1 MIPQLALVGLLAQAP
16 IEQNHSFGVVMEAA
30 AELGLDE
37 AFLDAGEPAPRPGF
51 LLTRNQLARLL
62 GDVSTAPSRCEA
74 RLRDQGASYEEKLQ
88 AGARRCEE
96 RLAPMVTRIDELQR
110 IEDRLQEE
118 LITER
123 DRLWWWKVG
132 TLGGAAA
139 IVTTFTLI
147 LVME

>member
-16 IEQNHSFGVVMEAA
+16 IQQNHSFGVVMEAA

-37 AFLDAGEPAPRPGF
+37 AFLDAGEPAPKPGF

-74 RLRDQGASYEEKLQ
+74 RLRDQGVSYEEKLQ
-88 AGARRCEE
+88 ASARRCEE

-123 DRLWWWKVG
+123 DRLWWWKIG

>member
-16 IEQNHSFGVVMEAA
+16 IETDHSFGVVAKAA

-37 AFLDAGEPAPRPGF
+37 AFIDAGERTPKPGF

-62 GDVSTAPSRCEA
+62 GDVSTAPSRCDA
-74 RLRDQGASYEEKLQ
+74 RLRDQGSSYETKLQ
-88 AGARRCEE
+88 ESARRCEE

-110 IEDRLQEE
+110 IEDQLQED

>member
-37 AFLDAGEPAPRPGF
+37 AFIDAGEPAPRPGF

-62 GDVSTAPSRCEA
+62 GDVTSAPSRCEA
-74 RLRDQGASYEEKLQ
+74 RLRDQGQSYETKLQ
-88 AGARRCEE
+88 ESARRCEE
-96 RLAPMVTRIDELQR
+96 RLAPLVGRIDELQQ
-110 IEDRLQEE
+110 IEDRLQED
-118 LITER
+118 LATER
-123 DRLWWWKVG
+123 DRLYWWKVG
-132 TLGGAAA
+132 TLSGGAA

-147 LVME
+147 LVMR

>member
-88 AGARRCEE
+88 ASARRCEE

-139 IVTTFTLI
+139 IVPTFTLI

>member
-16 IEQNHSFGVVMEAA
+16 IESDHSFGVVAKAA

-88 AGARRCEE
+88 ASARRCEE

-110 IEDRLQEE
+110 IEDQLQED

>member
-16 IEQNHSFGVVMEAA
+16 IETDHSFGVVVKAA
-30 AELGLDE
+30 AELGLDD
-37 AFLDAGEPAPRPGF
+37 AFIDAGEPAPRPGF

-88 AGARRCEE
+88 ASARRCEE

-110 IEDRLQEE
+110 IEDQLQED

>member
-16 IEQNHSFGVVMEAA
+16 IESDHSFGVVAKAA

-37 AFLDAGEPAPRPGF
+37 AFIDAGEPAPRPGF

-74 RLRDQGASYEEKLQ
+74 RLRDQGLSYEEKLQ
-88 AGARRCEE
+88 ASARRCEE
-96 RLAPMVTRIDELQR
+96 RLAPMVNRIDELQR

-118 LITER
+118 LVTER
-123 DRLWWWKVG
+123 DRLYWWKVG

>member
-16 IEQNHSFGVVMEAA
+16 IEQNHSFGVVVEAA
-30 AELGLDE
+30 AELGLED
-37 AFLDAGEPAPRPGF
+37 AFLEAGARAPRPGF

-62 GDVSTAPSRCEA
+62 GDVASAPGRCEA
-74 RLRDQGASYEEKLQ
+74 RLRDQGVSYEEKLQ
-88 AGARRCEE
+88 ASARRCEE
-96 RLAPMVTRIDELQR
+96 RLAPLVARIDELQQ

-118 LITER
+118 LVAER

>member
-16 IEQNHSFGVVMEAA
+16 IETDHSFGVVAKAA
-30 AELGLDE
+30 AELGLDDAFIE
-37 AFLDAGEPAPRPGF
+37 AGAPAPKPGF

-88 AGARRCEE
+88 ASARRCEE
-96 RLAPMVTRIDELQR
+96 RLAPLVGRIDELQR

-118 LITER
+118 LATEK
-123 DRLWWWKVG
+123 DRLYWWRVG

-139 IVTTFTLI
+139 IVTTFSLI
-147 LVME
+147 LIAG

>member
-37 AFLDAGEPAPRPGF
+37 AFLDAGEPAPKPGF

-62 GDVSTAPSRCEA
+62 GDVSSAPGRCEA
-74 RLRDQGASYEEKLQ
+74 RLRDQGLSYETKLQ
-88 AGARRCEE
+88 ESARRCEE

-118 LITER
+118 LSTGRE
-123 DRLWWWKVG
+123 RLWWWEVG
-132 TLGGAAA
+132 TLGGAAD

>member
-16 IEQNHSFGVVMEAA
+16 IETDHSFGVVVEAA

-37 AFLDAGEPAPRPGF
+37 AFLEAGAPAPKPGF

-74 RLRDQGASYEEKLQ
+74 RLRDQGLSYEEKLQ
-88 AGARRCEE
+88 ASARRCEE
-96 RLAPMVTRIDELQR
+96 RLAPLVTRIDELQR

-118 LITER
+118 LATEK
-123 DRLWWWKVG
+123 DRLYWWKVG

>member
-16 IEQNHSFGVVMEAA
+16 IQQNHSFGVVMEAA

-37 AFLDAGEPAPRPGF
+37 AFIDAGEPAPRPGF

-88 AGARRCEE
+88 ASARRCEE
-96 RLAPMVTRIDELQR
+96 RLAPMVSRIDELQR
-110 IEDRLQEE
+110 IEDQLQED
-118 LITER
+118 LIAER

-132 TLGGAAA
+132 TLGTTAA

>member
-1 MIPQLALVGLLAQAP
+1 M
-16 IEQNHSFGVVMEAA
+16 
-30 AELGLDE
+30 
-37 AFLDAGEPAPRPGF
+37 
-51 LLTRNQLARLL
+51 
-62 GDVSTAPSRCEA
+62 STAPSRCDA

-88 AGARRCEE
+88 ASARRCEE

-118 LITER
+118 LATEK
-123 DRLWWWKVG
+123 DRLYWWKVG

>member
-1 MIPQLALVGLLAQAP
+1 VIPQLALVGLLAQAP
-16 IEQNHSFGVVMEAA
+16 IEQNHSFGVVVEAA
-30 AELGLDE
+30 AELGLDDAFIE
-37 AFLDAGEPAPRPGF
+37 AGARAPRPGF

-62 GDVSTAPSRCEA
+62 GDVASAPSRCEA

-88 AGARRCEE
+88 ASARRCEE
-96 RLAPMVTRIDELQR
+96 RLAPLVTRIDELQQ

-118 LITER
+118 LVTER

-132 TLGGAAA
+132 TISGGAA

-147 LVME
+147 LIAR

>member
-16 IEQNHSFGVVMEAA
+16 IEQNHSFGVVVEAA
-30 AELGLDE
+30 AELGLED

-62 GDVSTAPSRCEA
+62 GDVSTAPGRCEA
-74 RLRDQGASYEEKLQ
+74 RLRDQGASYEAKLQ
-88 AGARRCEE
+88 ASARRCEE

-118 LITER
+118 LVTER
-123 DRLWWWKVG
+123 DRLWWWRVG

-139 IVTTFTLI
+139 IDTTFSLI
-147 LVME
+147 LIAG

>member
-16 IEQNHSFGVVMEAA
+16 IEQNHSFGVVVEAA
-30 AELGLDE
+30 AELGLED
-37 AFLDAGEPAPRPGF
+37 AFLEAGAPAPKPGF

-62 GDVSTAPSRCEA
+62 GDVSSAPSRCDA

-88 AGARRCEE
+88 ASARRCEE
-96 RLAPMVTRIDELQR
+96 RLAPLVGRIDELQR

-118 LITER
+118 LVSER
-123 DRLWWWKVG
+123 DRLHWWKIG

-147 LVME
+147 LIAG

>member
-16 IEQNHSFGVVMEAA
+16 IESDHSFGVVAKAA

-37 AFLDAGEPAPRPGF
+37 AFLEAGAPAPKPGF

-62 GDVSTAPSRCEA
+62 GDVSSAPGRCEA
-74 RLRDQGASYEEKLQ
+74 RLRDQGLSYEEKLQ
-88 AGARRCEE
+88 ASARRCEE
-96 RLAPMVTRIDELQR
+96 RLAPMVTRIDELQQ
-110 IEDRLQEE
+110 IEDQLQEE
-118 LITER
+118 LVVER

-147 LVME
+147 LVAR

>member
-16 IEQNHSFGVVMEAA
+16 IESDHSFGVVVEAA

-37 AFLDAGEPAPRPGF
+37 AFLEAGAPAPKPGF

-74 RLRDQGASYEEKLQ
+74 RLRDQGASYEAKLQ
-88 AGARRCEE
+88 ASARRCEE

-110 IEDRLQEE
+110 IEDQLQED

>member
-16 IEQNHSFGVVMEAA
+16 IESDHSFGVVVEAA
-30 AELGLDE
+30 AELGLED
-37 AFLDAGEPAPRPGF
+37 AFLEAGAPAPKPGF

-62 GDVSTAPSRCEA
+62 GDVSTAPGRCEA

-88 AGARRCEE
+88 ASARRCEE
-96 RLAPMVTRIDELQR
+96 RLAPLVGRIDELQR

-118 LITER
+118 LATEK
-123 DRLWWWKVG
+123 DRLYWWRVG

-139 IVTTFTLI
+139 IVTTFSLI
-147 LVME
+147 LIAG

>member
-16 IEQNHSFGVVMEAA
+16 IETDHSFGVVAKAA
-30 AELGLDE
+30 AELGLDDAFIE
-37 AFLDAGEPAPRPGF
+37 AGAPAPKPGF

-62 GDVSTAPSRCEA
+62 GDVSTAPGRCEA

-88 AGARRCEE
+88 ASARRCEE
-96 RLAPMVTRIDELQR
+96 RLAPLVGRIDELQR

-118 LITER
+118 LATEK
-123 DRLWWWKVG
+123 DRLYWWRVG

-139 IVTTFTLI
+139 IDKTFSLI
-147 LVME
+147 LIVG

>member
-16 IEQNHSFGVVMEAA
+16 IETDHSFGVVVEAA

-37 AFLDAGEPAPRPGF
+37 AFIEAGDPAPKPGF

-88 AGARRCEE
+88 ASARRCEE
-96 RLAPMVTRIDELQR
+96 RLAPMVSRIDELQR
-110 IEDRLQEE
+110 IEDQLQED

>member
-16 IEQNHSFGVVMEAA
+16 IEQNHSFGVVVEAA
-30 AELGLDE
+30 AELGLED
-37 AFLDAGEPAPRPGF
+37 AFLEAGTRAPRPGF

-62 GDVSTAPSRCEA
+62 GDVASAPGRCEA
-74 RLRDQGASYEEKLQ
+74 RLRDQGQSYETKLQ
-88 AGARRCEE
+88 ESARRCEE
-96 RLAPMVTRIDELQR
+96 RLAPLVTRIDELQQ

-118 LITER
+118 LVIER

-147 LVME
+147 LVAR

>member
-1 MIPQLALVGLLAQAP
+1 VIPQLALVGLLAQAP
-16 IEQNHSFGVVMEAA
+16 IEQNHSFGVVVEAA

-88 AGARRCEE
+88 ASARRCEE
-96 RLAPMVTRIDELQR
+96 RLAPLVTRIDELQQ
-110 IEDRLQEE
+110 IEDQLQED

>member
-37 AFLDAGEPAPRPGF
+37 AFIDAGEPAPRPGF

-62 GDVSTAPSRCEA
+62 GDVTSAPSRCEA
-74 RLRDQGASYEEKLQ
+74 RLRDQGLSYETKLQ
-88 AGARRCEE
+88 ESARRCEE
-96 RLAPMVTRIDELQR
+96 RLAPLVGRIDELQQ
-110 IEDRLQEE
+110 IEDHLQED
-118 LITER
+118 LATER
-123 DRLWWWKVG
+123 NRLYWWKVG
-132 TLGGAAA
+132 TLSGGAA

-147 LVME
+147 LVMR

>member
-88 AGARRCEE
+88 ASARREI
-96 RLAPMVTRIDELQR
+96 RQHNDSRPDGR
-110 IEDRLQEE
+110 
-118 LITER
+118 
-123 DRLWWWKVG
+123 
-132 TLGGAAA
+132 
-139 IVTTFTLI
+139 
-147 LVME
+147 

>member
-16 IEQNHSFGVVMEAA
+16 IEQNHSFGVVVEAA
-30 AELGLDE
+30 AELGLED
-37 AFLDAGEPAPRPGF
+37 AFLEAGAPAPRPGF

-88 AGARRCEE
+88 ASARRCEE
-96 RLAPMVTRIDELQR
+96 RLAPLVGRIDELQR
-110 IEDRLQEE
+110 IEDQLQED

-123 DRLWWWKVG
+123 DRLYWWQVG

>member
-16 IEQNHSFGVVMEAA
+16 IESDHSFGVVVQAA

-37 AFLDAGEPAPRPGF
+37 AFIDAGEPAPRPGF
-51 LLTRNQLARLL
+51 LLTRDQLARLL

-74 RLRDQGASYEEKLQ
+74 RLRDQGVNYEEKLQ
-88 AGARRCEE
+88 ASARRCEE
-96 RLAPMVTRIDELQR
+96 RLAPLVGRIDELQQ

-118 LITER
+118 LILER
-123 DRLWWWKVG
+123 DRIYWWRVG
-132 TLGGAAA
+132 SLGGAAA

-147 LVME
+147 LIAR